1 MTMVTE
7 KQVLSKLKEVLDPEI
22 GINIVDLGLIYEV
35 KVEKAQ
41 VNIKMTFTTPACPL
55 LGYLVNSVQ
64 SKVRELKGVSD
75 VQVQFVWE
83 PRWTPERMSKE
94 AKKQLGLQ

>member
-1 MTMVTE
+1 MPTK
-7 KQVLSKLKEVLDPEI
+7 KQVLSKLREVIDPEM
-22 GINIVDLGLIYEV
+22 GVNIVDLGLIYEV
-35 KVEKAQ
+35 EAEGARVK
-41 VNIKMTFTTPACPL
+41 IKMTFTTPACPL
-55 LGYLVNSVQ
+55 LGYIVNNVE

>member
-1 MTMVTE
+1 MVTE
-7 KQVLSKLKEVLDPEI
+7 KQVRSKLKEVLDPEI
-22 GINIVDLGLIYEV
+22 GINIVDLGLIYDVEV
-35 KVEKAQ
+35 DKAQ

-55 LGYLVNSVQ
+55 LGYIVNNVQ

-83 PRWTPERMSKE
+83 PRWTPERMSKD

>member
-1 MTMVTE
+1 MNMVTE
-7 KQVLSKLKEVLDPEI
+7 KQVLSKLKEVLDPEL
-22 GINIVDLGLIYEV
+22 GVNIVDLGLIYEV
-35 KVEKAQ
+35 RVDKAQ

-55 LGYLVNSVQ
+55 LGYIVNNVQ

-83 PRWTPERMSKE
+83 PRWTPERMSKD

>member
-1 MTMVTE
+1 MVTE
-7 KQVLSKLKEVLDPEI
+7 KQVRSKLMEVLDPEI

-35 KVEKAQ
+35 KVDGAQ

-55 LGYLVNSVQ
+55 LGFIVNNVQ

-83 PRWTPERMSKE
+83 PRWTPERMSKD
-94 AKKQLGLQ
+94 AKKQLGLE

>member
-1 MTMVTE
+1 MVTE

-22 GINIVDLGLIYEV
+22 GINIVGLGLIYEV
-35 KVEKAQ
+35 KVDKAR

-55 LGYLVNSVQ
+55 LGYIVNNVQ

-83 PRWTPERMSKE
+83 PRWTPERMSKD

>member
-1 MTMVTE
+1 MPTQ
-7 KQVLSKLKEVLDPEI
+7 KQVMGKLKEVLDPEI

-35 KVEKAQ
+35 KVEKEH

-55 LGYLVNSVQ
+55 LGYIVNNVQ
-64 SKVRELKGVSD
+64 SKVKELKGVSE

-83 PRWTPERMSKE
+83 PRWTPERMSPA

>member
-1 MTMVTE
+1 VIMVTE
-7 KQVLSKLKEVLDPEI
+7 KQVRSKLMEVLDPEI

-35 KVEKAQ
+35 KVDGAQ

-55 LGYLVNSVQ
+55 LGFIVNNVQ

-83 PRWTPERMSKE
+83 PRWTPERMSKD
-94 AKKQLGLQ
+94 AKKQLGLE

>member
-1 MTMVTE
+1 MSMATQ
-7 KQVLSKLKEVLDPEI
+7 KQVLAKLKEVLDPEI
-22 GINIVDLGLIYEV
+22 GINIVDLGLIYGV
-35 KVEKAQ
+35 GIEKSQ

-55 LGYLVNSVQ
+55 LGYLVNNVQ

-83 PRWTPERMSKE
+83 PRWTPEKMSKE